1 MLVKNLLLIPLM
13 TLAVVAPSSAQ
24 VSDSSPITLNYS
36 GGSRIKDLIDVE
48 GARDNQ
54 LNGYGLVVGLA
65 GTGDSKIDSTLQV
78 ISNSLKNYGINVDPK
93 LIKSGNVAAVM
104 VTADIPPF
112 VKPGTRIDVTIS
124 SIGDSKTL
132 QGGVLLQ
139 VPLQGADKTVYAV
152 AQGAIAVGGFIGG
165 QGGPG
170 GATIQ
175 KNFPTVATIPNGAIV
190 EREIPTQIVSN
201 GSMNLM
207 LREADFTSAARMAE
221 AINRVFPN
229 TAVAR
234 DSKTVNVLL
243 PSEYNNYEV
252 NFLATI
258 GSIEVEPDTAARVV
272 INERTGV
279 IVATSNV
286 RVSKVAISHGSL
298 TISVASSLTA
308 SQPNAPFFGN
318 SAAGQPL
325 PNLNRQINEDRGNFG
340 PTEGPLFG
348 NVGGGQTVVLPS
360 TTTNVNEQKGSLQ
373 IVEDSPTI
381 NDVAKALNS
390 LGVSTRDMM
399 SIFQSMK
406 RAGALQAELVLN

>member
-1 MLVKNLLLIPLM
+1 MKNLVLIPLIL
-13 TLAVVAPSSAQ
+13 TAVAMPVGAQ
-24 VSDSSPITLNYS
+24 VGDSSPITLNYS

-65 GTGDSKIDSTLQV
+65 NTGDSKIDSTLQT
-78 ISNSLKNYGINVDPK
+78 IANALKNYGVNVPMDD
-93 LIKSGNVAAVM
+93 IKSGNVAAVM
-104 VTADIPPF
+104 VTADIPAF
-112 VKPGTRIDVTIS
+112 VKPGTRIDVTVS
-124 SIGDSKTL
+124 SIGDAKTL

-139 VPLQGADKTVYAV
+139 VPLQGADRTVYAV
-152 AQGAIAVGGFIGG
+152 AQGPIAVGGFLGG

-170 GATIQ
+170 GATVQ
-175 KNFPTVATIPNGAIV
+175 KNHPTVGTIPNGAIV
-190 EREIPTQIVSN
+190 EREIPTQVVRN
-201 GSMNLM
+201 GSLNLM
-207 LREADFTSAARMAE
+207 LRDADFTSAARMAE
-221 AINRVFPN
+221 SINRVFPN

-243 PSEYNNYEV
+243 PPEYNNYEV

-258 GSIEVEPDTAARVV
+258 GSIELEPDTTARVV

-286 RVSKVAISHGSL
+286 RVSKVAVSHGSL
-298 TISVASSLTA
+298 TISIASNLTA

-318 SAAGQPL
+318 AAG
-325 PNLNRQINEDRGNFG
+325 E
-340 PTEGPLFG
+340 
-348 NVGGGQTVVLPS
+348 TVVLPS
-360 TTTNVNEQKGSLQ
+360 TTTDVNEQKGGFK
-373 IVEDSPTI
+373 IVEEAPTI
-381 NDVAKALNS
+381 NDVAAALNA

-399 SIFQSMK
+399 SIFQTMK

>member
-1 MLVKNLLLIPLM
+1 MKNFALIPLVA
-13 TLAVVAPSSAQ
+13 LAVAMPAIAQ
-24 VSDSSPITLNYS
+24 VGDSSPITLNYS

-48 GARDNQ
+48 GERDNQ

-65 GTGDSKIDSTLQV
+65 GTGDSKIDSTLQT
-78 ISNSLKNYGINVDPK
+78 IANALKNYGVNVPMDD
-93 LIKSGNVAAVM
+93 IKSGNVAAVM
-104 VTADIPPF
+104 VTAEIPPF
-112 VKPGTRIDVTIS
+112 VKPGSRIDVTIS

-152 AQGAIAVGGFIGG
+152 AQGAIAVGGFLGG

-170 GATIQ
+170 GATVQ
-175 KNFPTVATIPNGAIV
+175 KNHPTVATIPNGAIV
-190 EREIPTQIVSN
+190 EREIPMQIVTN
-201 GSMNLM
+201 GSLNLL
-207 LREADFTSAARMAE
+207 LRDADFTSAARMAE
-221 AINRVFPN
+221 AVNRVFPN

-243 PSEYNNYEV
+243 PPEYSNYEV

-258 GSIEVEPDTAARVV
+258 GSIEIEPDTTARVV

-286 RVSKVAISHGSL
+286 RVSKVAVSHGSL
-298 TISVASSLTA
+298 TISVASTLTA
-308 SQPNAPFFGN
+308 SQPNAPLIGN
-318 SAAGQPL
+318 AA
-325 PNLNRQINEDRGNFG
+325 
-340 PTEGPLFG
+340 
-348 NVGGGQTVVLPS
+348 GQTVVLPS
-360 TTTNVNEQKGSLQ
+360 TTTDVNEQKGSFKV
-373 IVEDSPTI
+373 VEEAPTI
-381 NDVAKALNS
+381 EKVAAALNA

-399 SIFQSMK
+399 SIFQTMK

>member
-1 MLVKNLLLIPLM
+1 VKNLLLPLALS
-13 TLAVVAPSSAQ
+13 LAIAAPLSAQ
-24 VSDSSPITLNYS
+24 VGDSSPITLNYS

-65 GTGDSKIDSTLQV
+65 GTGDSKIDSTLQT
-78 ISNSLKNYGINVDPK
+78 IANALKNYGVNVPMDD
-93 LIKSGNVAAVM
+93 IKSGNVAAVM
-104 VTADIPPF
+104 ITADIPPF
-112 VKPGTRIDVTIS
+112 VKPGNRIDVTVS

-152 AQGAIAVGGFIGG
+152 AQGPIAVGGFLGG

-170 GATIQ
+170 GATVQ
-175 KNFPTVATIPNGAIV
+175 KNFPTVGTIPNGAIV
-190 EREIPTQIVSN
+190 EREIPTEVVRN
-201 GSMNLM
+201 GAMNLM

-234 DSKTVNVLL
+234 DAKTVNVLV
-243 PSEYNNYEV
+243 PPDYKDYEV
-252 NFLATI
+252 NFLATL
-258 GSIEVEPDTAARVV
+258 GSIELEPDTTARIV

-286 RVSKVAISHGSL
+286 RVSKVAVSHGSL
-298 TISVASSLTA
+298 TISVASTLTA
-308 SQPNAPFFGN
+308 SQPNAPLIGN
-318 SAAGQPL
+318 AA
-325 PNLNRQINEDRGNFG
+325 
-340 PTEGPLFG
+340 
-348 NVGGGQTVVLPS
+348 GQTVVLPS
-360 TTTNVNEQKGSLQ
+360 TTTDVNEQKGSFQ
-373 IVEDSPTI
+373 VVEESPTI
-381 NDVAKALNS
+381 NDVAKALNA

>member
-1 MLVKNLLLIPLM
+1 MKHFVLIAFT
-13 TLAVVAPSSAQ
+13 TLAIVAPASAQ
-24 VSDSSPITLNYS
+24 VSDSSSITLNYS

-65 GTGDSKIDSTLQV
+65 GTGDSKIDSTLQT
-78 ISNSLKNYGINVDPK
+78 IANALKNFGVNVPMDD
-93 LIKSGNVAAVM
+93 IKSGNVAAVM
-104 VTADIPPF
+104 VTAEIPPF

-139 VPLQGADKTVYAV
+139 VPLQGADRSVYAV
-152 AQGAIAVGGFIGG
+152 AQGAIAVGGFLGG

-170 GATIQ
+170 GATVQ
-175 KNFPTVATIPNGAIV
+175 KNHPTVATIPNGAIV
-190 EREIPTQIVSN
+190 EREISTQIVNN

-234 DSKTVNVLL
+234 DSKTINVLL
-243 PSEYNNYEV
+243 PSEYSNYEV

-286 RVSKVAISHGSL
+286 RVSKVAVSHGSL
-298 TISVASSLTA
+298 TISVASNLTA
-308 SQPNAPFFGN
+308 SQPNGSILGN
-318 SAAGQPL
+318 SAGTTQV
-325 PNLNRQINEDRGNFG
+325 LN
-340 PTEGPLFG
+340 
-348 NVGGGQTVVLPS
+348 S
-360 TTTNVNEQKGSLQ
+360 TTTNVNEKNGSLQ
-373 IVEDSPTI
+373 LVEDAPTI
-381 NDVAKALNS
+381 EKVATALNA

-399 SIFQSMK
+399 SIFQTMK

>member
-1 MLVKNLLLIPLM
+1 VKNLVLIPLIL
-13 TLAVVAPSSAQ
+13 TAVAMPVGAQ
-24 VSDSSPITLNYS
+24 VGDSSPITLNYS

-65 GTGDSKIDSTLQV
+65 NTGDSKIDSTLQT
-78 ISNSLKNYGINVDPK
+78 IANALKNYGVNVPMDD
-93 LIKSGNVAAVM
+93 IKSGNVAAVM
-104 VTADIPPF
+104 VTADIPAF
-112 VKPGTRIDVTIS
+112 VKPGTRIDVTVS
-124 SIGDSKTL
+124 SIGDAKTL

-139 VPLQGADKTVYAV
+139 VPLQGADRTVYAV
-152 AQGAIAVGGFIGG
+152 AQGPIAVGGFLGG

-170 GATIQ
+170 GATVQ
-175 KNFPTVATIPNGAIV
+175 KNHPTVGTIPNGAIV
-190 EREIPTQIVSN
+190 EREIPTQVVRN
-201 GSMNLM
+201 GSLNLM
-207 LREADFTSAARMAE
+207 LRDADFTSAARMAE
-221 AINRVFPN
+221 SINRVFPN

-243 PSEYNNYEV
+243 PPEYNNYEV

-258 GSIEVEPDTAARVV
+258 GSIELEPDTTARVV

-286 RVSKVAISHGSL
+286 RVSKVAVSHGSL
-298 TISVASSLTA
+298 TISIASNLTA

-318 SAAGQPL
+318 AAG
-325 PNLNRQINEDRGNFG
+325 E
-340 PTEGPLFG
+340 
-348 NVGGGQTVVLPS
+348 TVVLPS
-360 TTTNVNEQKGSLQ
+360 TTTDVNEQKGGFK
-373 IVEDSPTI
+373 IVEEAPTI
-381 NDVAKALNS
+381 NDVAAALNA

-399 SIFQSMK
+399 SIFQTMK

>member
-1 MLVKNLLLIPLM
+1 MKNLVLIPLI
-13 TLAVVAPSSAQ
+13 LVAVLVPASAQ
-24 VSDSSPITLNYS
+24 IGDSSPITLNYS

-65 GTGDSKIDSTLQV
+65 GTGDSKIDSTLQT
-78 ISNSLKNYGINVDPK
+78 IANALKNYGVNVPMDD
-93 LIKSGNVAAVM
+93 IKSGNVAAVM

-112 VKPGTRIDVTIS
+112 VKPGSRIDVVVS

-152 AQGAIAVGGFIGG
+152 AQGPIAVGGFLGG

-170 GATIQ
+170 GATVQ
-175 KNFPTVATIPNGAIV
+175 KNFPTVGTIPNGAIV
-190 EREIPTQIVSN
+190 EREIPMQIVNN
-201 GSMNLM
+201 GSVNLL
-207 LREADFTSAARMAE
+207 LRDADFTSAARMAE
-221 AINRVFPN
+221 AVNRVFPN

-243 PSEYNNYEV
+243 PPEYSNYEV

-258 GSIEVEPDTAARVV
+258 GSIEIEPDTTARVV

-298 TISVASSLTA
+298 TISVASTLTA
-308 SQPNAPFFGN
+308 SQPNSAPLIGN
-318 SAAGQPL
+318 AA
-325 PNLNRQINEDRGNFG
+325 
-340 PTEGPLFG
+340 
-348 NVGGGQTVVLPS
+348 GQTVVLPS
-360 TTTNVNEQKGSLQ
+360 TTTEVNEQKGSFKM
-373 IVEDSPTI
+373 VEEQPKI
-381 NDVAKALNS
+381 EQVAAALNA

-399 SIFQSMK
+399 SIFQTMK

>member
-1 MLVKNLLLIPLM
+1 MKNLVLIPLII
-13 TLAVVAPSSAQ
+13 TAVLAPASAQ
-24 VSDSSPITLNYS
+24 IGDSSPITLNYS

-65 GTGDSKIDSTLQV
+65 GTGDSKIDSTLQT
-78 ISNSLKNYGINVDPK
+78 IANALKNYGVNVPMDD
-93 LIKSGNVAAVM
+93 IKSGNVAAVM

-112 VKPGTRIDVTIS
+112 VKPGTRIDVVVS

-152 AQGAIAVGGFIGG
+152 AQGPIAVGGFLGG

-170 GATIQ
+170 GATVQ
-175 KNFPTVATIPNGAIV
+175 KNFPTVGTIPNGAIV
-190 EREIPTQIVSN
+190 EREIPMQIVNN
-201 GSMNLM
+201 GSLNLL
-207 LREADFTSAARMAE
+207 LRDADFTSAARMAE
-221 AINRVFPN
+221 AVNRVFPN

-243 PSEYNNYEV
+243 PPEYNNYEV

-258 GSIEVEPDTAARVV
+258 GSIEIEPDTTARVV

-298 TISVASSLTA
+298 TISVASTLTA
-308 SQPNAPFFGN
+308 SQPNSAPLIGN
-318 SAAGQPL
+318 AA
-325 PNLNRQINEDRGNFG
+325 
-340 PTEGPLFG
+340 
-348 NVGGGQTVVLPS
+348 GQTVVLPS
-360 TTTNVNEQKGSLQ
+360 TTTEVNEQKGSFKM
-373 IVEDSPTI
+373 VEEQPKI
-381 NDVAKALNS
+381 EQVAAALNA

-399 SIFQSMK
+399 SIFQTMK

>member
-1 MLVKNLLLIPLM
+1 MLVKNLLLIPLVA
-13 TLAVVAPSSAQ
+13 LAVVAPTSAQ

-65 GTGDSKIDSTLQV
+65 GTGDSKIDSTLQT
-78 ISNSLKNYGINVDPK
+78 IANALKNYGVNVPMDD
-93 LIKSGNVAAVM
+93 IKSGNVAAVM
-104 VTADIPPF
+104 VTAEIPPF

-152 AQGAIAVGGFIGG
+152 AQGAIAVGGFLGG

-170 GATIQ
+170 GATVQ

-190 EREIPTQIVSN
+190 EREIPTQIVNN

-207 LREADFTSAARMAE
+207 LRDADFTSAARMAE

-234 DSKTVNVLL
+234 DSKTINVLL
-243 PSEYNNYEV
+243 PQEYSNYEV

-286 RVSKVAISHGSL
+286 RVSKVAVSHGSL
-298 TISVASSLTA
+298 TISVASNLTA
-308 SQPNAPFFGN
+308 SQPNGSFFGN
-318 SAAGQPL
+318 SAGTTQV
-325 PNLNRQINEDRGNFG
+325 LN
-340 PTEGPLFG
+340 
-348 NVGGGQTVVLPS
+348 S
-360 TTTNVNEQKGSLQ
+360 TTTDVNEQKGSFKL
-373 IVEDSPTI
+373 VEEAPTI
-381 NDVAKALNS
+381 EKVATALNA

-399 SIFQSMK
+399 SIFQTMK

>member
-1 MLVKNLLLIPLM
+1 MA
-13 TLAVVAPSSAQ
+13 LAVVAPSSAQ

-65 GTGDSKIDSTLQV
+65 GTGVSKIDSTLQT
-78 ISNSLKNYGINVDPK
+78 IANALKNYGVNVPMDD
-93 LIKSGNVAAVM
+93 IKSGNVAAVM
-104 VTADIPPF
+104 VTAEIPPF

-152 AQGAIAVGGFIGG
+152 AQGAIAVGGFLGG

-170 GATIQ
+170 GATVQ

-190 EREIPTQIVSN
+190 EREIPTQIVNN

-207 LREADFTSAARMAE
+207 LRDADFTSAARMAE

-234 DSKTVNVLL
+234 DSKTINVLL
-243 PSEYNNYEV
+243 PQEYSNYEV

-286 RVSKVAISHGSL
+286 RVSKVAVSHGSL
-298 TISVASSLTA
+298 TISVASNLTA
-308 SQPNAPFFGN
+308 SQPNGSFFGN
-318 SAAGQPL
+318 SAGTTEV
-325 PNLNRQINEDRGNFG
+325 LN
-340 PTEGPLFG
+340 
-348 NVGGGQTVVLPS
+348 S
-360 TTTNVNEQKGSLQ
+360 TTTDVNEQKGSFKL
-373 IVEDSPTI
+373 VEEAPTI
-381 NDVAKALNS
+381 EKVATALNA

-399 SIFQSMK
+399 SIFQTMK

>member
-1 MLVKNLLLIPLM
+1 MA
-13 TLAVVAPSSAQ
+13 LAVVAPSSAQ

-65 GTGDSKIDSTLQV
+65 GTGDSKIDSTLQT
-78 ISNSLKNYGINVDPK
+78 IANALKNFGVNVPMDD
-93 LIKSGNVAAVM
+93 IKSGNVAAVM
-104 VTADIPPF
+104 VTAEIPPF

-152 AQGAIAVGGFIGG
+152 AQGAIAVGGFLGG

-170 GATIQ
+170 GATVQ

-190 EREIPTQIVSN
+190 EREIPTQIVNN

-207 LREADFTSAARMAE
+207 LRDADFTSAARMAE

-234 DSKTVNVLL
+234 DSKTINVLL
-243 PSEYNNYEV
+243 PPEYSNYEV

-286 RVSKVAISHGSL
+286 RVSKVAVSHGSL
-298 TISVASSLTA
+298 TISVASNLTA
-308 SQPNAPFFGN
+308 SQPNGSFFGN
-318 SAAGQPL
+318 SAGTTEV
-325 PNLNRQINEDRGNFG
+325 LN
-340 PTEGPLFG
+340 
-348 NVGGGQTVVLPS
+348 S
-360 TTTNVNEQKGSLQ
+360 TTTDVNEQKGSFKL
-373 IVEDSPTI
+373 VEEAPTI
-381 NDVAKALNS
+381 EKVATALNA

-399 SIFQSMK
+399 SIFQTMK

>member
-1 MLVKNLLLIPLM
+1 MKNLVLIPLIIVAV
-13 TLAVVAPSSAQ
+13 LAPASAQ
-24 VSDSSPITLNYS
+24 IGDSSPITLNYS

-65 GTGDSKIDSTLQV
+65 GTGDSKIDSTLQT
-78 ISNSLKNYGINVDPK
+78 IANALKNYGVNVPMDD
-93 LIKSGNVAAVM
+93 IKSGNVAAVM

-112 VKPGTRIDVTIS
+112 VKPGTRIDVVVS

-152 AQGAIAVGGFIGG
+152 AQGPIAVGGFLGG

-170 GATIQ
+170 GATVQ
-175 KNFPTVATIPNGAIV
+175 KNFPTVGTIPNGAIV
-190 EREIPTQIVSN
+190 EREIPMQIVNN
-201 GSMNLM
+201 GSLNLL
-207 LREADFTSAARMAE
+207 LRDADFTSAARMAE
-221 AINRVFPN
+221 AVNRVFPN

-243 PSEYNNYEV
+243 PPEYNNYEV

-258 GSIEVEPDTAARVV
+258 GSIEIEPDTTARVV

-298 TISVASSLTA
+298 TISVASTLTA
-308 SQPNAPFFGN
+308 SQPNSAPLIGN
-318 SAAGQPL
+318 AA
-325 PNLNRQINEDRGNFG
+325 
-340 PTEGPLFG
+340 
-348 NVGGGQTVVLPS
+348 GQTVVLPS
-360 TTTNVNEQKGSLQ
+360 TTTEVNEQKGSFKM
-373 IVEDSPTI
+373 VEEQPKI
-381 NDVAKALNS
+381 EQVAAALNA

-399 SIFQSMK
+399 SIFQTMK